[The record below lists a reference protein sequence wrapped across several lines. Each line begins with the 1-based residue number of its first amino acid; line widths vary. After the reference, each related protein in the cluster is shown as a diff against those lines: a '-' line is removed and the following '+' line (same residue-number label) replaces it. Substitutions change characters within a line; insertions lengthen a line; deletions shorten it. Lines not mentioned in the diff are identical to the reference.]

1 MRRAHALKEWQIGY
15 LAAMIDA
22 ECHVGIQRETG
33 RRRTTPA
40 YVVRF
45 ELAMTDR
52 TTVDFVNSLLPTAKR
67 LYVGAA
73 GRRLPY
79 HRLRVTQ
86 QEALTLLRTALPYVQ
101 GKRRQIEICLEID
114 ALRKACHQ
122 PGHGFLARRQEFGE
136 KADTLWAEFRSLQL
150 NKKPR
155 KG

>member
-1 MRRAHALKEWQIGY
+1 MHRTHTLKPWQIGY
-15 LAAMIDA
+15 LAGMIDA

-45 ELAMTDR
+45 ELAMTDVKP
-52 TTVDFVNSLLPTAKR
+52 VDFVNSLLPHAKR
-67 LYVGAA
+67 VYAGAR

-79 HRLRVTQ
+79 HRLRLTQ
-86 QEALTLLRTALPYVQ
+86 QEALTMLRMAMPYVQ

-114 ALRKACHQ
+114 RLRRLCHR
-122 PGHGFLARRQEFGE
+122 PGAGFLARRKTFGE
-136 KADTLWAEFRSLQL
+136 RADVLFAEFRSLQL

-155 KG
+155 K